1 MLSLASSRRAKDAV
15 LRPLDA
21 QFERRVKGCQE
32 KTAIWVI
39 ELMAPRS
46 DQEHVAFVHAVGGT
60 QVSYFPLLKW
70 RLRAAAEGSL
80 QALGG
85 SFPRWHEPSYGL
97 PSRTAYGRSRRY
109 G

>member
-1 MLSLASSRRAKDAV
+1 MSYEGARMLSLASSRSTKDVV
-15 LRPLDA
+15 LRPLER
-21 QFERRVKGCQE
+21 QFGGRVKRCQE

-39 ELMAPRS
+39 ELMAPGS

-85 SFPRWHEPSYGL
+85 LSSGA
-97 PSRTAYGRSRRY
+97 T
-109 G
+109 